1 MGSGWRPGLSMDVSS
16 MCAISFLG
24 KKDNNL
30 GRSFGSRLQD
40 VVVGPRDPVT
50 VILELGDCGQ

>member
-1 MGSGWRPGLSMDVSS
+1 MDVSS